1 MDGRVA
7 RGLRVREAIVRAMLD
22 LFEEGNLRPTMAEIA
37 RRARVSLRALFN
49 HFKDN
54 EALISEAFRH
64 QEEREHS
71 RPAIKVDPDRPLD
84 EKIEAYAEQQSA
96 FLEAVTPYRRS
107 AIASEPFS
115 REVSEGLSR
124 ARDRTRRRLE
134 EVFAPELAPLET
146 ADRRKLV
153 AMLMVASS
161 WPSWE
166 TLRASL
172 QLTALQAR
180 DTMKALLRCILLA
193 PSAAKKRGA

>member
-1 MDGRVA
+1 MA

-22 LFEEGNLRPTMAEIA
+22 LFEEGNLLPTMAEIA
-37 RRARVSLRALFN
+37 KRAGVSLRALFN

-54 EALISEAFRH
+54 EALISEAFRY
-64 QEEREHS
+64 QEHREDS
-71 RPAIKVDPDRPLD
+71 RPAIKVQPDRPLD
-84 EKIEAYAEQQSA
+84 EKIEVYAEQQSA

-124 ARDRTRRRLE
+124 ARDRTRRWLE
-134 EVFAPELAPLET
+134 EVFAPELAPLEP
-146 ADRRKLV
+146 ANRRKLV

-172 QLTALQAR
+172 QLTAPNAR
-180 DTMKALLRCILLA
+180 DVMKELLRRILL
-193 PSAAKKRGA
+193 PSSAEKNSGA